1 MFHWHVDRRSTSGYP
16 CKGSAWRSPAAGV
29 SLICRSQIDIKTA
42 PLYTLQL
49 PIKIRP
55 YKCCL
60 YISIY
65 LTINITILCLINTKK
80 TQTPAIRW
88 VFCIV
93 SLACFL
99 TLRKIIFFIPIPHLA
114 IPDFFQL
121 LHKSHGNRAGSKND
135 RRNFKKAKSTLKF
148 QCFKRAFIL
157 KLVENTGVEPV
168 TSWLPVMRAPSCANS
183 PYFLCLLADL
193 SPCKRLYIIKAVFSI
208 FRSSFPLP
216 QHFQTPWKC
225 SKDEIQRAVLIC
237 REKLFRSEKIR
248 PVCKSY

>member
-1 MFHWHVDRRSTSGYP
+1 M
-16 CKGSAWRSPAAGV
+16 
-29 SLICRSQIDIKTA
+29 
-42 PLYTLQL
+42 QL

-80 TQTPAIRW
+80 TQNPAIRW

-99 TLRKIIFFIPIPHLA
+99 ALRKIIFFIPIPHLA

-148 QCFKRAFIL
+148 QCFKRAFIF

-168 TSWLPVMRAPSCANS
+168 TSWLPVMRAPSCANAPDPI
-183 PYFLCLLADL
+183 PYIPFERKSSLPVYIRQTASGATGRDRTGHLHVTNVLLCQMSYSGMLKSIYWLTAWWYFTMLEKFRQYTTFIFCGDFF
-193 SPCKRLYIIKAVFSI
+193 YFSEI
-208 FRSSFPLP
+208 F
-216 QHFQTPWKC
+216 
-225 SKDEIQRAVLIC
+225 
-237 REKLFRSEKIR
+237 
-248 PVCKSY
+248 